1 MVNEKKLISKILK
14 GDKDSSRKLIEIY
27 YNEILNYIYSRVFDK
42 NEAEDIV
49 QEVFLGMLLTIK
61 GFDSRKSSF
70 RTYLY
75 QIAKYKII
83 DHIRKITPLK
93 EFEFLNLD
101 ENTDHIS
108 LKSKDENLIFEIE
121 EYFKYNNNKYL
132 ELFNMKFKEDL
143 TFKEISIRENISEST
158 IKTRYYKMIEIIRK
172 EFFYEQ

>member
-14 GDKDSSRKLIEIY
+14 GDNVSSKKLIEIY

-42 NEAEDIV
+42 NEAEDIT

-61 GFDSRKSSF
+61 GYNPKKSTF

-101 ENTDHIS
+101 DNHDKIP
-108 LKSKDENLIFEIE
+108 LDYNKGDLIFEIE
-121 EYFKYNNNKYL
+121 EYLKSSNSKYL
-132 ELFNMKFKEDL
+132 ELFNMKFIEDL
-143 TFKEISIRENISEST
+143 TFKEISTRENISEST

-172 EFFYEQ
+172 EFFHEQ